1 MLQQDQDTKIAGKT
15 KSELQHS
22 QRSTSQ
28 DCLVRIARTAS
39 TRISESED
47 ASRRRCRPY
56 DLGRIR
62 MHCCPLPLDNQ
73 GDKAPGAG
81 EDGTQEPG
89 DSPAG
94 DSRRVTPLAC
104 IHRPVK
110 PLDGRMV
117 VANPYLRDDCMS
129 QCVHDACYIFC
140 AALSKARVTA
150 ASQHQSRMCQCQ
162 ANTATWS
169 TLARHGLARCQH
181 SPTRSDTVRH
191 GAA

>member
-1 MLQQDQDTKIAGKT
+1 MLLHRKAGAVRLAGDSRRVTPLACIHKPI
-15 KSELQHS
+15 KPLDG
-22 QRSTSQ
+22 RMVVANPY
-28 DCLVRIARTAS
+28 LLFPVNPVRIARTAS

-56 DLGRIR
+56 DIGRIPV
-62 MHCCPLPLDNQ
+62 HCCPLPLDNQ

-81 EDGTQEPG
+81 EDGTQDPG

-117 VANPYLRDDCMS
+117 VANPYLPFHS
-129 QCVHDACYIFC
+129 SYSC
-140 AALSKARVTA
+140 APGSSIGLRHAQTCRLG
-150 ASQHQSRMCQCQ
+150 SR
-162 ANTATWS
+162 W
-169 TLARHGLARCQH
+169 
-181 SPTRSDTVRH
+181 
-191 GAA
+191 